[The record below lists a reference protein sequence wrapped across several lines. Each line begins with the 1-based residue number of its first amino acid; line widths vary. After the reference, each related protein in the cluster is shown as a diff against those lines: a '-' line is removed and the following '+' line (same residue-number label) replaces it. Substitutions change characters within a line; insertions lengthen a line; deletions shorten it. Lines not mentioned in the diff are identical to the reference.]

1 MRRHAIA
8 LLLFAVTP
16 ALAADA
22 IRGEA
27 VGLRF
32 VVPRTWQRVP
42 AASDVRAAQW
52 KISRGA
58 GDSEDAEVVLFFFG
72 KGKGGSA
79 QENLDRWY
87 GQFAQPDGKPSRDTA
102 VVTIRTVNG
111 LRVTAVDLTGTYKPG
126 PMASGPLPPPKRDY
140 RMLAAVI
147 EGDDGPWFLKATG
160 PAKTIAGAK
169 AGFDETLASLAPH
182 K

>member
-8 LLLFAVTP
+8 LLLAATP

-22 IRGEA
+22 VRGEA
-27 VGLRF
+27 SGPLRRAAH
-32 VVPRTWQRVP
+32 VVRVP
-42 AASDVRAAQW
+42 AASDLRAAQW
-52 KISRGA
+52 KISRAA
-58 GDSEDAEVVLFFFG
+58 GDAEDAEVVLFFFG

-87 GQFAQPDGKPSRDTA
+87 GQFAQPDGRPSRDAA

-126 PMASGPLPPPKRDY
+126 PMASGPLQPPKRDF
-140 RMLAAVI
+140 RMLAAVV
-147 EGDDGPWFLKATG
+147 EGDDGPG
-160 PAKTIAGAK
+160 
-169 AGFDETLASLAPH
+169 S
-182 K
+182 